1 MEIYS
6 IGFTKHSA
14 SNFFGLLK
22 THEISNLLDVRLNN
36 SSQLSAFAKR
46 DDLRFFLG
54 ELCDIEYSHT
64 PLLAPVK
71 DLLTSYRK
79 EVITWSEYEKRFIDL
94 LQDRQIENEFD
105 RNVFSKKT
113 VLLCSEHLPEF
124 CHRRLVIE
132 YLDQHWG
139 SVSGIHL

>member
-22 THEISNLLDVRLNN
+22 TYEISNLLDVRLNN
-36 SSQLSAFAKR
+36 SSQLSGFAKR
-46 DDLRFFLG
+46 DDLSFFLG
-54 ELCDIEYSHT
+54 ELCDIEYSHM
-64 PLLAPVK
+64 PLLAPEK

-113 VLLCSEHLPEF
+113 VLLCSEHSPEF

>member
-1 MEIYS
+1 
-6 IGFTKHSA
+6 
-14 SNFFGLLK
+14 
-22 THEISNLLDVRLNN
+22 
-36 SSQLSAFAKR
+36 
-46 DDLRFFLG
+46 
-54 ELCDIEYSHT
+54 
-64 PLLAPVK
+64 LAPVK

-105 RNVFSKKT
+105 RNVFSKRT
-113 VLLCSEHLPEF
+113 VLLCSEHSPEF